1 MKILSGWVPA
11 HVGLMVNEELDRN
24 AEQALQGVA
33 GGQRSGEYTGREQQ
47 GIVVNSQ
54 HFFN

>member
-1 MKILSGWVPA
+1 MKILFGWVPA

-54 HFFN
+54 HFLN

>member
-1 MKILSGWVPA
+1 MKILFGWVPA

-33 GGQRSGEYTGREQQ
+33 GGQRSGEYTGREQAA
-47 GIVVNSQ
+47 GHSSQ
-54 HFFN
+54 QSTFF